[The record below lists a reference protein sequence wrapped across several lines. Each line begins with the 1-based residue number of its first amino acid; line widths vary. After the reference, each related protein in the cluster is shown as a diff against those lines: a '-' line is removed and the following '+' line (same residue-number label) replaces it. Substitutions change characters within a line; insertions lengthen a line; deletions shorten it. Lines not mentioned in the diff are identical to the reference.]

1 MAATPDILAPPA
13 VVTRTVAR
21 LDGSL
26 DATVPAK
33 RPGGNILV
41 ATWNIR
47 ALSDLTK
54 EWETPEDTS
63 PLRNFA
69 DLHYIAAHIR
79 RFDVVAVQEIRGNLR
94 ALRYLLKILGDRW
107 AFLLTDVTGG
117 HAGNGERLGFLYD
130 TERVKPS
137 GLACELVVT
146 LGEGPARVSRGVI
159 DRQFARTPY
168 AVSFRSADQTFT
180 LVTLHINYG
189 DKPSDRLPELTAIA
203 QWLANWAE
211 REFGWH
217 HNLITLGDFNID
229 RADDP
234 LFDAFTS
241 TGLTPAPP
249 LATLPRTIFDK
260 PGKHHHYDQIAWFTG
275 GSRDRAMLNLEC
287 TAGGQL
293 DFVDSLLGE
302 QTLTT
307 LSWHISD
314 HYPLWVEFDVPR

>member
-1 MAATPDILAPPA
+1 MASTPDILAPPA
-13 VVTRTVAR
+13 FVADTVAR
-21 LDGSL
+21 LDASL

-47 ALSDLTK
+47 AFSDLTK
-54 EWETPEDTS
+54 AWETPHDTS

-69 DLHYIAAHIR
+69 DVHYIAAHIR

-94 ALRYLLKILGDRW
+94 ALRYLLKVLGEQW
-107 AFLLTDVTGG
+107 AFLLTDVSGG
-117 HAGNGERLGFLYD
+117 HTGNNERLGFLYN

-146 LGEGPARVSRGVI
+146 LGEGPAKVKRGVI
-159 DRQFARTPY
+159 NEQFARTPY

-189 DKPSDRLPELTAIA
+189 DKPAERLPELTAIA

-249 LATLPRTIFDK
+249 LTNLPRTIFDD
-260 PGKHHHYDQIAWFTG
+260 PDEMHYYDQIAWFTR
-275 GSRDRAMLNLEC
+275 GSRGRAVLNLDC
-287 TAGGQL
+287 VAGGQF
-293 DFVDSLLGE
+293 DFTDILRGE
-302 QTLTT
+302 QTLNT

-314 HYPLWVEFDVPR
+314 HYPLWVEFGVPR